1 MFWEKK
7 SSAETSSAVARVF
20 FFRCDKKKKP
30 LTENATDEFGLRA
43 DIFSRGRSSVR
54 VGSVWAFFAGAVF
67 ATVLCV

>member
-20 FFRCDKKKKP
+20 FFRCDKKKP
-30 LTENATDEFGLRA
+30 LAENATDEFGLRA